1 MKSLSKGQSSSGFH
15 KKKGPSDAT
24 QMDRSLDQMKKDSIR
39 YSHSNSGIRNETS
52 LNKESVPVLLH
63 NGGRHVQSFEN
74 ELVRSDNSRN
84 SVSKPYSSIMPYKRK
99 GNIEAS
105 DVNKS
110 HWSISETASAN
121 HNSSYSSANQ
131 IIPYKRKRTETAS
144 STSLIQTPLLYN
156 DKFKPSE

>member
-1 MKSLSKGQSSSGFH
+1 MKSLSKGQSSGGFH
-15 KKKGPSDAT
+15 KKKGSSDAT
-24 QMDRSLDQMKKDSIR
+24 YMDRSLDQMKRGSIR

-52 LNKESVPVLLH
+52 LNKESVPDLPH
-63 NGGRHVQSFEN
+63 TGEHVQSFEN
-74 ELVRSDNSRN
+74 ELVSGDNSHN
-84 SVSKPYSSIMPYKRK
+84 SVSKPYSSIIPYKRK

-110 HWSISETASAN
+110 HWSISETVSAN

-131 IIPYKRKRTETAS
+131 IIQYKRMRTETAS

-156 DKFKPSE
+156 DKFKPNE